1 MNLYQTTLWASSRLA
16 SPRLALFAAALALIT
31 TTATNTAEPSRAA
44 PPACVVSVGARSFD
58 LAELGGGA
66 GGAPKLRHV
75 SHAPESLGWTY
86 SFAACGDVAP
96 LPAACAAVAPGS
108 AALQQTA
115 GACYGIG
122 SFATRAV
129 AATATGVALSFSGGD
144 GGRSSVV
151 TVECADVA
159 RPQVVRW
166 GHGAAPL
173 SYTALVRARAGCAL
187 ECARD
192 AATGAVC
199 GGAARGTCTADGS
212 DGVLR
217 CVCTSGFAGVACA
230 DIRSAVSHGA
240 AVSNNGANSRIALS
254 AILLVMI
261 AALWACVLRFVKL
274 EAPLLPRTAEQS
286 IGDILEHPPAARS
299 GSLPLVLS
307 VAFAL
312 VGALFFYSVTPST
325 NFTAQRDRIS
335 PAQCILPAELALA
348 DKPRPLLVV
357 YGDIELYFGSYTVK
371 HFVATVRA
379 LKAQYGWREYVP
391 LVNDPRDSAEVMEAT
406 MLKNFGRA
414 PDVLLF
420 LQDGAIL
427 SRQLWPRNFLNA
439 TKYMSWFDDFPRGIN
454 PGVAYLIDADLLLPT
469 YEYLLLRA
477 PMLADVPRLWMPHSV
492 LPMYELP
499 YNTAPLNKVLLVG
512 HVEAGYPM
520 RQAVRNRM
528 DRGDMRFEQFASP
541 GWQPGQSLA
550 HNDEFAAAIH
560 AHIASIFDGSRN
572 NFLVAKVFEVTATGA
587 LLLFSDDLSDALEA
601 LGFVDGQHWVSFNAS
616 SLDAVVDWVL
626 DPRSRARV
634 DAIRAAG
641 QALSHA
647 RHRTDAR
654 VDAIHAAA
662 LELARAK
669 REGGEP
675 NLDSV
680 RRFPNYADWKRKDPR
695 SAEYYADRAV
705 YARARVLVEH
715 EAGRRA

>member
-1 MNLYQTTLWASSRLA
+1 MGRDHVSWSAARSPSLAREALLLCSVALA
-16 SPRLALFAAALALIT
+16 SAAI
-31 TTATNTAEPSRAA
+31 ATDPAT
-44 PPACVVSVGARSFD
+44 PPACVVSAGARSFN
-58 LAELGGGA
+58 LAQLGGGGGA
-66 GGAPKLRHV
+66 GGVPPLRHV
-75 SHAPESLGWTY
+75 SSESDSLGWTY
-86 SFAACGDVAP
+86 YSAACGAIMP
-96 LPAACAAVAPGS
+96 LPAACAGAAPGS

-122 SFATRAV
+122 SFATRTV
-129 AATATGVALSFSGGD
+129 TATATGVALSFSGGD

-166 GHGAAPL
+166 GHGTTPV

-192 AATGAVC
+192 AANGAVC
-199 GGAARGTCTADGS
+199 GGAARGICASDIS
-212 DGVLR
+212 DGLSR
-217 CVCTSGFAGVACA
+217 CVCTSGFTGAACMFMQN
-230 DIRSAVSHGA
+230 SVSHASVG
-240 AVSNNGANSRIALS
+240 NNSVNSRTALG
-254 AILLVMI
+254 AVLLVFI

-274 EAPLLPRTAEQS
+274 EAPLAPRTAQKS
-286 IGDILEHPPAARS
+286 ISDNLETSPAARS
-299 GSLPLVLS
+299 GMQMPVALG
-307 VAFAL
+307 VAFVL
-312 VGALFFYSVTPST
+312 MGALFFFSGEPPKS
-325 NFTAQRDRIS
+325 FTTRKDGNPLQ
-335 PAQCILPAELALA
+335 PCYPPAELALA
-348 DKPRPLLVV
+348 DAPRPLLVV
-357 YGDIELYFGSYTVK
+357 YGDIEFYFGTYTVK
-371 HFVATVRA
+371 HFVATVRT

-420 LQDGAIL
+420 LQDLALL
-427 SRQLWPRNFLNA
+427 SRTLWPRNLLNE
-439 TKYMSWFDDFPRGIN
+439 TKYMCWYDDTPRGPN
-454 PGVAYLIDADLLLPT
+454 PSMAYLVDADLLLPT

-477 PMLADVPRLWMPHSV
+477 PLLADVPRLWMPHSA

-499 YNTAPLNKVLLVG
+499 FNTAPLIKVLLVG
-512 HVEAGYPM
+512 HVEASYPM

-528 DRGDMRFEQFASP
+528 DRGDSRFEQFASP

-587 LLLFSDDLSDALEA
+587 LLLFSDDLSDTLEA
-601 LGFVDGQHWVSFNAS
+601 LGFVDGQHWVSYNAS

-626 DPRSRARV
+626 DSRNRARV

-715 EAGRRA
+715 EEGRRV

>member
-1 MNLYQTTLWASSRLA
+1 MRKGDPTNRLA
-16 SPRLALFAAALALIT
+16 CTAALALIAAA
-31 TTATNTAEPSRAA
+31 ATVVADPARAA
-44 PPACVVSVGARSFD
+44 PPACIVSAGARSFD
-58 LAELGGGA
+58 MAELGGGGDGSA
-66 GGAPKLRHV
+66 LPLRHV

-96 LPAACAAVAPGS
+96 LPAACASAAPHS
-108 AALQQTA
+108 AALQQTISE
-115 GACYGIG
+115 CYGLGG
-122 SFATRAV
+122 SATRAV
-129 AATATGVALSFSGGD
+129 AVMATGLSLSFIGGN
-144 GGRSSVV
+144 GGRSSTI
-151 TVECADVA
+151 TVECADVV

-166 GHGAAPL
+166 GYGSAPG
-173 SYTALVRARAGCAL
+173 SHTALVRARAGCAL

-192 AATGAVC
+192 ALSGAVC
-199 GGAARGTCTADGS
+199 GGAPRGTCTADGT
-212 DGVLR
+212 DGVPR
-217 CVCTSGFAGVACA
+217 CVCSPGFAGVACA
-230 DIRSAVSHGA
+230 DIRSAVSHGDS
-240 AVSNNGANSRIALS
+240 VSNNGANSRITLGAV
-254 AILLVMI
+254 LLVSI
-261 AALWACVLRFVKL
+261 AALWACVLRFVNLK
-274 EAPLLPRTAEQS
+274 APLEPHTAQQS
-286 IGDILEHPPAARS
+286 ISGNLEPPLAGRS
-299 GSLPLVLS
+299 ASTLPLALS

-312 VGALFFYSVTPST
+312 MGPLFYFSGALPT
-325 NFTAQRDRIS
+325 NFTTRKDS
-335 PAQCILPAELALA
+335 ILPVPCHAPAALPLA
-348 DKPRPLLVV
+348 DVPRPLLVV
-357 YGDIELYFGSYTVK
+357 YGDIELYFGTYTVK
-371 HFVATVRA
+371 HFVTTVRA

-391 LVNDPRDSAEVMEAT
+391 LMNDPRDSAEVMEAT
-406 MLKNFGRA
+406 MIEKFGRA
-414 PDVLLF
+414 PDVLLY
-420 LQDGAIL
+420 LQDLALL
-427 SRQLWPRNFLNA
+427 SRTVMPRNLLNE
-439 TKYMSWFDDFPRGIN
+439 TKYMCWYDDTPRGSN
-454 PGVAYLIDADLLLPT
+454 PSMSYLIDADLLLPT

-477 PMLADVPRLWMPHSV
+477 PVLSDVPRLWMPHSA

-499 YNTAPLNKVLLVG
+499 FNTAPLNKVLLVG
-512 HVEAGYPM
+512 HVEEGYPM

-528 DRGDMRFEQFASP
+528 DRGDTRFGQFVSP

-550 HNDEFAAAIH
+550 HNNEFAAAIH

-572 NFLVAKVFEVTATGA
+572 NFVVAKVMEVTATGA

-601 LGFVDGQHWVSFNAS
+601 LGFVDGEHWVSFNAS

-680 RRFPNYADWKRKDPR
+680 RRFPNYANWKRKDPR

-705 YARARVLVEH
+705 YARARVLVKH
-715 EAGRRA
+715 EEGR

>member
-1 MNLYQTTLWASSRLA
+1 MRQRDLA
-16 SPRLALFAAALALIT
+16 SAAALALIAA
-31 TTATNTAEPSRAA
+31 TATVAADPAPAA
-44 PPACVVSVGARSFD
+44 PPACVVSAGARSFD
-58 LAELGGGA
+58 LAELGGGI
-66 GGAPKLRHV
+66 GGAPPLRHV
-75 SHAPESLGWTY
+75 SHTPESLGWTY
-86 SFAACGDVAP
+86 SFAACGAIAP
-96 LPAACAAVAPGS
+96 LPAACAGAAPGS

-115 GACYGIG
+115 GACYGLG
-122 SFATRAV
+122 SFATRTV
-129 AATATGVALSFSGGD
+129 AATATGVALSLSGGD

-166 GHGAAPL
+166 SNGAAPGT
-173 SYTALVRARAGCAL
+173 YTALVRARAGCAL

-199 GGAARGTCTADGS
+199 GGSARGICAADGS
-212 DGVLR
+212 DGLSR
-217 CVCTSGFAGVACA
+217 CLCTTGFAGAACME
-230 DIRSAVSHGA
+230 IRSSVSHGA
-240 AVSNNGANSRIALS
+240 SAGSNSANSRIALS

-261 AALWACVLRFVKL
+261 VALWTCVLRFIKL

-286 IGDILEHPPAARS
+286 IGDNLVHPPAARS
-299 GSLPLVLS
+299 CSLPLALS

-312 VGALFFYSVTPST
+312 MGALFFSSGASPT
-325 NFTAQRDRIS
+325 NFTTRKDSIFSVPCQT
-335 PAQCILPAELALA
+335 PAALPLA
-348 DKPRPLLVV
+348 DAPRPLLVV

-420 LQDGAIL
+420 LQDLALL
-427 SRQLWPRNFLNA
+427 SRTLWPRNLLNE
-439 TKYMSWFDDFPRGIN
+439 TKYMCWYDDTPRGPN
-454 PGVAYLIDADLLLPT
+454 PSMAYLMDANLLLPT

-477 PMLADVPRLWMPHSV
+477 PMLTDVPRLWMPHSA

-499 YNTAPLNKVLLVG
+499 FNTAPLNKVLLVG

-520 RQAVRNRM
+520 RQAVRDRM
-528 DRGDMRFEQFASP
+528 DRGDTRFEQFASP

-572 NFLVAKVFEVTATGA
+572 NFVVAKVMEVTATGA

-616 SLDAVVDWVL
+616 SLDTVVDWVL

-654 VDAIHAAA
+654 VDAIHAVA

-675 NLDSV
+675 NLGSV
-680 RRFPNYADWKRKDPR
+680 RRFPNYADWKRKDSR

-715 EAGRRA
+715 EEWRRV

>member
-1 MNLYQTTLWASSRLA
+1 MRQKGHLKRLSR
-16 SPRLALFAAALALIT
+16 SALALIAAYA
-31 TTATNTAEPSRAA
+31 TAAA
-44 PPACVVSVGARSFD
+44 DPTSAPPPPACVVSAGARSFD
-58 LAELGGGA
+58 LAELGGGGGV
-66 GGAPKLRHV
+66 GGAPPLHHV
-75 SHAPESLGWTY
+75 SRAADSLGWTY
-86 SFAACGDVAP
+86 SFAACGAVSP
-96 LPAACAAVAPGS
+96 PPAACAGAAPGS

-122 SFATRAV
+122 ASATRSV

-159 RPQVVRW
+159 RPHVVRW
-166 GHGAAPL
+166 GSGAAPG

-187 ECARD
+187 ECGRD

-199 GGAARGTCTADGS
+199 GGAARGICAADGS
-212 DGVLR
+212 DGLSR
-217 CVCTSGFAGVACA
+217 CVCTSGFAGAACIE
-230 DIRSAVSHGA
+230 IRSSVSHGA
-240 AVSNNGANSRIALS
+240 SAGNIGANSRIALG
-254 AILLVMI
+254 AILLVI
-261 AALWACVLRFVKL
+261 SVALWACVLRFVKL
-274 EAPLLPRTAEQS
+274 EAPLSPHTAEQS
-286 IGDILEHPPAARS
+286 IGDILEPPSVASS
-299 GSLPLVLS
+299 GSMPLTLS

-312 VGALFFYSVTPST
+312 MGALFFYSGAPST
-325 NFTAQRDRIS
+325 NFISQKDSMS
-335 PAQCILPAELALA
+335 PAQCNLPAELALA

-357 YGDIELYFGSYTVK
+357 YGNIELYFGSYTVK

-420 LQDGAIL
+420 LQDLALL
-427 SRQLWPRNFLNA
+427 SRTLWPRNLLNE
-439 TKYMSWFDDFPRGIN
+439 TKYMCWYDDTPRGF
-454 PGVAYLIDADLLLPT
+454 GSGMVHLLDADLLLPT

-477 PMLADVPRLWMPHSV
+477 PMLADVPRLWMPHSA

-499 YNTAPLNKVLLVG
+499 FNTAPLNKVLLVG
-512 HVEAGYPM
+512 HVEASYPM

-528 DRGDMRFEQFASP
+528 DRGDTRFEQFESP

-572 NFLVAKVFEVTATGA
+572 NFVVAKVMEVTATGA

-601 LGFVDGQHWVSFNAS
+601 LGFVDGQHWVSYNAS

-626 DPRSRARV
+626 DPRCRARV
-634 DAIRAAG
+634 DSIRAAG
-641 QALSHA
+641 QALSHS

-715 EAGRRA
+715 EEGRRV